1 MKEPLMVRLKN
12 FHAAEADCQCGCGKH
27 TTPELMLRLQALIL
41 ILEDFYSC
49 PVRCHVTGGARCNKH
64 QLEVYSGKKVESY
77 HCGPRRG
84 KQVDPEGWAVDVVV
98 EINPRGDWA
107 RISKDRLAQH
117 AIESRLFG
125 GVGWK
130 IYGPA
135 TQFVHLDLGPARTF

>member
-1 MKEPLMVRLKN
+1 MHR
-12 FHAAEADCQCGCGKH
+12 H
-27 TTPELMLRLQALIL
+27 QALL
-41 ILEDFYSC
+41 LSLEDFYGC
-49 PVRCHVTGGARCNKH
+49 PVRCLITGGARCNKH

-98 EINPRGDWA
+98 EINPRGDWV

-117 AIESRLFG
+117 AIESKLFG

-135 TQFVHLDLGPARTF
+135 TQFVHLDLGPQRTF